1 MLAGGGDLQLIVMR
15 QTSGEKTTSFQMLL
29 SSNPLKTTS
38 QNKPSQQTKQI
49 KSKPSPQKPKPNNT
63 QQQQQQQQQNTE
75 GENNHK
81 IYLVI
86 IVVKNA
92 T

>member
-1 MLAGGGDLQLIVMR
+1 LLAGGGDLQLIVMR

-63 QQQQQQQQQNTE
+63 QQQQQQNTE

>member
-1 MLAGGGDLQLIVMR
+1 LLAGGGDLQLIVMR
-15 QTSGEKTTSFQMLL
+15 QTSGEKTTSLQMLL

-63 QQQQQQQQQNTE
+63 QQQQQKKTLKE
-75 GENNHK
+75 K
-81 IYLVI
+81 TTTKFTLSLLL
-86 IVVKNA
+86 
-92 T
+92 

>member
-1 MLAGGGDLQLIVMR
+1 MR
-15 QTSGEKTTSFQMLL
+15 QTSGEKTTSLQMLL

-63 QQQQQQQQQNTE
+63 QQQQQKKTLKE
-75 GENNHK
+75 K
-81 IYLVI
+81 TTTKFTLSLLL
-86 IVVKNA
+86 
-92 T
+92 

>member
-1 MLAGGGDLQLIVMR
+1 LLAGGGDLQLIVMR

-29 SSNPLKTTS
+29 SNNPLKTTS

-63 QQQQQQQQQNTE
+63 PQQQQQKNTK
-75 GENNHK
+75 GEHNHK